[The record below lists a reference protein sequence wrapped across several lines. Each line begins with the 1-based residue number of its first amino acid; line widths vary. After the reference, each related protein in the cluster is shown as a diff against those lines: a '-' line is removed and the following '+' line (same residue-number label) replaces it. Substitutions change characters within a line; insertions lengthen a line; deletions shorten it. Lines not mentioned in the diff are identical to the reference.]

1 MTIKKDLENR
11 VRGWLPKESNM
22 PSRPITA
29 SPENKPSRK
38 NQLPKGEVP
47 RMVMWT
53 VMIFCNMSLSVNYFL
68 RGDAW
73 GALFLWLSSMLG
85 VSLALDIAV
94 LRGKEFNP
102 KFVAALVIAIINLGG
117 ALAVLYIFSAPTSF
131 LLRALSLGML
141 VVAQMPLLFAV
152 AAYVWG
158 RKDRSKRLMGWYS
171 GRR

>member
-1 MTIKKDLENR
+1 MTIKKDIENR
-11 VRGWLPKESNM
+11 VRGWLPKEPNM

-29 SPENKPSRK
+29 SPENKPIPK
-38 NQLPKGEVP
+38 NKIPKGEVP

-94 LRGKEFNP
+94 LRGKDFNP
-102 KFVAALVIAIINLGG
+102 QFVAALIIAIVNLGG
-117 ALAVLYIFSAPTSF
+117 AFATFYIFSEPTSF

-152 AAYVWG
+152 IAYVWG
-158 RKDRSKRLMGWYS
+158 RKELSKKLMGWYS